1 MGDVASEPP
10 LALFEALQR
19 HPALPRRAG
28 QLRPPFRSDGSS
40 GWSSVSLL
48 ALAVADLTLG
58 LVDHL
63 RGGDGDG
70 KQRASR
76 TFVPLPPPLSTPRLS
91 RADRRWSPHPRP
103 APFVEPTRARELLA
117 SHIASAAPRA
127 SPPRAIAHTCTAAA
141 AAGGSSSSWGKS
153 TWSCRQCRHF
163 KPRCLRRRFA
173 TYVEGTTSTGH
184 PPKFMGNELCVP

>member
-28 QLRPPFRSDGSS
+28 QLRPPFRSDGSNDWA
-40 GWSSVSLL
+40 GVSLL
-48 ALAVADLTLG
+48 ALGLADYLTLG

-103 APFVEPTRARELLA
+103 ASFVEPTRARELLA

-127 SPPRAIAHTCTAAA
+127 SPPARAIAHTRTAAA
-141 AAGGSSSSWGKS
+141 ATGESSSSWGKS
-153 TWSCRQCRHF
+153 TWSCRQCRPF
-163 KPRCLRRRFA
+163 KPGALED
-173 TYVEGTTSTGH
+173 VS
-184 PPKFMGNELCVP
+184 